1 MNNIKNKQILVVGD
15 LHLGVNKNN
24 PLFFKTALRY
34 ADWLVAICQKKNI
47 DTIVQLG
54 DIFHNRDM
62 IHLPVIN
69 CASEFFNKLKDYK
82 LHIVTGNHDSML
94 NNNSE
99 INSLKLLNEWP
110 NITIHEK
117 VSTIDDVCF
126 CGWGTKLEDI
136 PNCKIIF
143 GHFDIKGFEMSAF
156 KISEHGFTASD
167 LMNKCELLMSG
178 HYHKPQVRFYNKK
191 PLVYTGSAYQLNWG
205 ESGED
210 KFAYILNTETLEY
223 RPVQN
228 KISPRF
234 EYIRSEKDLEKV
246 KNNFVSIEVE
256 NVEEIVGVV
265 AKHKALGAIDIK
277 TSHKPIQY
285 KREIVL
291 ENGVVESYDGS
302 SSVTECI
309 DEYVTLLENITDEE
323 KKIVAD
329 RLNQLYSRCI

>member
-1 MNNIKNKQILVVGD
+1 MKNNLILCVGD

-24 PLFFKTALRY
+24 PLFFKTALHY
-34 ADWLVAICQKKNI
+34 ADWLVTICQKKNI

-54 DIFHNRDM
+54 DVFHNREM
-62 IHLPVIN
+62 IHLPALN
-69 CASEFFNKLKDYK
+69 AASEFFDKLKDYNI
-82 LHIVTGNHDSML
+82 HVIVGNHDAL
-94 NNNSE
+94 YNNISDV
-99 INSLKLLNEWP
+99 NSLKLLSRWP

-117 VSTIDDVCF
+117 VSTIDDICF

-143 GHFDIKGFEMSAF
+143 GHFDIKGFEMSAL

-191 PLVYTGSAYQLNWG
+191 PLVYTGSAYQLSWG

-210 KFAYILNTETLEY
+210 KYAYILNTKTLEY
-223 RPVQN
+223 KPVEN

-234 EYIRSEKDLEKV
+234 EYIRSEKDLEKA

-256 NVEEIVGVV
+256 NVEEITGVIT
-265 AKHKALGAIDIK
+265 KHKALGAIDVK
-277 TSHKPIQY
+277 TSHKPLQY
-285 KREIVL
+285 KKEIVS
-291 ENGVVESYDGS
+291 ESGVVEVYDGS
-302 SSVTECI
+302 SSVVECI
-309 DEYVTLLENITDEE
+309 EDYVALLENITDEE
-323 KKIVAD
+323 RKIISD
-329 RLNQLYSRCI
+329 KLNQLYSRCV

>member
-1 MNNIKNKQILVVGD
+1 MKNNLVLCVGD

-47 DTIVQLG
+47 NTIVQLG
-54 DIFHNRDM
+54 DIFHNREM

-82 LHIVTGNHDSML
+82 LHIVTGNHDAL
-94 NNNSE
+94 YNNNSE
-99 INSLKLLNEWP
+99 VNSLKLLNEWP

-117 VSTIDDVCF
+117 VSTIDDICF

-167 LMNKCELLMSG
+167 LMSRCRLLMSG
-178 HYHKPQVRFYNKK
+178 HYHKPQVRFYDKK
-191 PLVYTGSAYQLNWG
+191 PLIYTGSAYQLNWG

-210 KFAYILNTETLEY
+210 KYAYILNTETLEY
-223 RPVQN
+223 KPVEN

-234 EYIRSEKDLEKV
+234 QYIRKPEDYDKV
-246 KNNFVSIEVE
+246 KDNFVSIEVE
-256 NVEEIVGVV
+256 NVEDVPNIV
-265 AKHKALGAIDIK
+265 AKLNALNALDIK
-277 TSHKPIQY
+277 TTYKSIQY
-285 KREIVL
+285 KKEIVL
-291 ENGVVESYDGS
+291 ENGVVEVGDDS

-309 DEYVTLLENITDEE
+309 EEYVALLENITDEE
-323 KKIVAD
+323 KKTVSD
-329 RLNQLYSRCI
+329 KLNQLYSCCI